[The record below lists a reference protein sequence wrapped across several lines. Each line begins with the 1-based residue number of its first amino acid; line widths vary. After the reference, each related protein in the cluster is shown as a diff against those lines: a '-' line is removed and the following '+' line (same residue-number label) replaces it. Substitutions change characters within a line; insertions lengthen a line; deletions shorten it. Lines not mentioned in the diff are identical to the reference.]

1 MQCEIRS
8 FIGTRSVQEDCADQC
23 RTDCGLFVTVC
34 DGIGSRSDG
43 GASSRLAVQ
52 RFIER
57 FSGFDGSDFP
67 KFIIS
72 AAEAVDAEVYK
83 TYGNNCGTTAVC
95 AFITGMS
102 LYWLS
107 IGDSRMYILRDNRL
121 RQITTDHNYRYV
133 LDLRLRKGIIDKET
147 YNKELSRGECLASFI
162 GMGGVDI
169 VDVSMQP
176 ISLREGDKLLLA
188 TDGLYKSLTEG
199 TVYDIISADD
209 KPDII
214 ADSLMKS
221 VMECDFPLD
230 NTTFALIDL
239 TKTEEVL

>member
-1 MQCEIRS
+1 
-8 FIGTRSVQEDCADQC
+8 
-23 RTDCGLFVTVC
+23 
-34 DGIGSRSDG
+34 
-43 GASSRLAVQ
+43 
-52 RFIER
+52 
-57 FSGFDGSDFP
+57 
-67 KFIIS
+67 
-72 AAEAVDAEVYK
+72 
-83 TYGNNCGTTAVC
+83 
-95 AFITGMS
+95 
-102 LYWLS
+102 
-107 IGDSRMYILRDNRL
+107 
-121 RQITTDHNYRYV
+121 
-133 LDLRLRKGIIDKET
+133 
-147 YNKELSRGECLASFI
+147 
-162 GMGGVDI
+162 
-169 VDVSMQP
+169 MQP